1 MSQYPNGYR
10 PNGDGPDGET
20 WGRDPETGRAYTKSG
35 KVRKARTAKDETAM
49 LADLAER
56 ERKAQATIGRKVL
69 AGYGRF
75 SRFMDA
81 FGKYRA
87 WVREARQYATDEA
100 IEAKRAALEQAI
112 ADLEAKQ
119 EAAQAFLAEQGDAI
133 AQANTVFA
141 SVGAAY
147 IDYAKSNG
155 GRSPD
160 EDEAVNL
167 IADAIDADAIEAV
180 ESATDPEADPFLA
193 FRRNAPESEDEG
205 DEDTLD

>member
-1 MSQYPNGYR
+1 MSTIPNGYR

-20 WGRDPETGRAYTKSG
+20 WGRDPETGRAYTKAG

-56 ERKAQATIGRKVL
+56 ERKAQSTIGRKVL
-69 AGYGRF
+69 SGMGAF

-100 IEAKRAALEQAI
+100 IEAKREALEQAI
-112 ADLEAKQ
+112 RDLEAKQ
-119 EAAQAFLAEQGDAI
+119 EAAQAFLAEQGEAI
-133 AQANTVFA
+133 EQAGEVFA
-141 SVGAAY
+141 SVGASF
-147 IDYAKSNG
+147 IDYAKANKG
-155 GRSPD
+155 QTPD
-160 EDEAVNL
+160 EDTAADL
-167 IADAIDADAIEAV
+167 IGSAIDPETVEAV
-180 ESATDPEADPFLA
+180 EAAADPEADPFLA
-193 FRRNAPESEDEG
+193 FRRNAPEAEEDG